1 MLIIITICFIIYLI
15 DLGAQEP
22 DGLWSFPG
30 CVFLSPVHVNIYYQ
44 NI

>member
-1 MLIIITICFIIYLI
+1 MLIIIIICFIIYL

-22 DGLWSFPG
+22 DGFWSFPG